1 MNNNSDNNN
10 SDNNNSDNNN
20 TDNNTDN
27 NNYENLHK
35 YVEEKHIEIEN
46 NIKLMKNCNEI
57 KKNMKPLDVNVNMK
71 YIDMYNNI
79 LLNHKNVLNTKNLME
94 ILNKNTEKSIE
105 NDNQIQSHLD
115 NIDKIR
121 KEINDKFVYRF
132 QLCNDYI
139 QYYNETKSDTCQL
152 YNMYNSN
159 IIEILE
165 KNKKYNE
172 MIDFLLEEYN
182 GKFNEYK
189 QKIKI
194 DYPKNYLIQLIVSMI
209 ILQDNRSKTNLK
221 FKEYLIL
228 ELETQKKEIFNQ
240 TQLLEKIN
248 LNSSI
253 MKECYNMNELIN
265 NLNEKLEEEEI
276 GYI

>member
-1 MNNNSDNNN
+1 MS
-10 SDNNNSDNNN
+10 
-20 TDNNTDN
+20 
-27 NNYENLHK
+27 
-35 YVEEKHIEIEN
+35 
-46 NIKLMKNCNEI
+46 
-57 KKNMKPLDVNVNMK
+57 
-71 YIDMYNNI
+71 
-79 LLNHKNVLNTKNLME
+79 
-94 ILNKNTEKSIE
+94 
-105 NDNQIQSHLD
+105 
-115 NIDKIR
+115 
-121 KEINDKFVYRF
+121 
-132 QLCNDYI
+132 
-139 QYYNETKSDTCQL
+139 QL

-194 DYPKNYLIQLIVSMI
+194 DYPKNYIIQLIVSMI

>member
-1 MNNNSDNNN
+1 MLEKFKQKALEKAATKMISDDF
-10 SDNNNSDNNN
+10 S
-20 TDNNTDN
+20 
-27 NNYENLHK
+27 
-35 YVEEKHIEIEN
+35 
-46 NIKLMKNCNEI
+46 
-57 KKNMKPLDVNVNMK
+57 LDDFLK
-71 YIDMYNNI
+71 Q
-79 LLNHKNVLNTKNLME
+79 
-94 ILNKNTEKSIE
+94 LNKLGKIGNLSKMMPNIGGVAGRLAM
-105 NDNQIQSHLD
+105 NQ
-115 NIDKIR
+115 
-121 KEINDKFVYRF
+121 INDKFIYRF
-132 QLCNDYI
+132 QLCEDYI
-139 QYYNETKSDTCQL
+139 HYFNETKSEISQL

-159 IIEILE
+159 IIEIVE

-194 DYPKNYLIQLIVSMI
+194 EYPKNYVIQLIVSMI

-228 ELETQKKEIFNQ
+228 ELETQKNEIFNQ
-240 TQLLEKIN
+240 TQLSDKIN

-265 NLNEKLEEEEI
+265 NLNENLEEGDI
-276 GYI
+276 RYI